1 MTCLRTVKDVG
12 AFLELR
18 RSSGWRTAASAAL
31 EGPERED
38 AAARGKTAPTA
49 VGRPGRPGLGAPLG
63 PGAEAQRPLVVL
75 PSLDWAAELPPE
87 SPGCGATFPGWRAG
101 SGHSSPKYSLGEVP
115 KTQDPGPVRGAPPGL
130 SSPPIWRDT
139 RRGFSLGSVPP
150 TLGP

>member
-1 MTCLRTVKDVG
+1 M
-12 AFLELR
+12 
-18 RSSGWRTAASAAL
+18 
-31 EGPERED
+31 
-38 AAARGKTAPTA
+38 A

-115 KTQDPGPVRGAPPGL
+115 KTQDPGPVRSAPPGL

-150 TLGP
+150 TPGP